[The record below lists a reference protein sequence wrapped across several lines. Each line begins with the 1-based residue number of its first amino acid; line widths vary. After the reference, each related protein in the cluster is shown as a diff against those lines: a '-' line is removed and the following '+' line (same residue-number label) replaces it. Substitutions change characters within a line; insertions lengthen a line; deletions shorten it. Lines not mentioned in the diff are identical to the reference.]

1 MLGPFGVGH
10 GETSCILL
18 PSVCKYNSTNP
29 EALEHQHRT
38 LSVLWSLPSVASV
51 LEARGLQRDTA
62 DLSTVLDGLFRELG
76 MPRSMREVGIDPTDE
91 FLEKL
96 AEMSLTDF
104 ALACVFSLRGI
115 TSG

>member
-18 PSVCKYNSTNP
+18 PSVCKYNSADPT
-29 EALEHQHRT
+29 ALEHQHRT
-38 LSVLWSLPSVASV
+38 LSVLWSLPCVASV
-51 LEARGLQRDTA
+51 LEARGLKRDTA
-62 DLSTVLDGLFRELG
+62 DLSTVLDGVFRELG
-76 MPRSMREVGIDPTDE
+76 MPRSLREVGIDPTDE

-104 ALACVFSLRGI
+104 SLACVFSLRGV